1 MSGMPHPGLIVAGR
15 YRVVEILSEGQMS
28 VVARG
33 ERLPAGEP
41 VALKLLHPELAADPE
56 LCERF
61 RREARALATLES
73 EHVVRILDIPD
84 VSEDELPCMV
94 MELLE
99 GEDLDRVLDEEG
111 PLSLAHA
118 VSAVRQA
125 CEAMAEAHAQGVIHR
140 DLKPANL
147 FRVRTA
153 DGSIHVKL
161 IDFGIAKRAD
171 TGEEPSL
178 TGSGTAMGSPL
189 YMAPEQLRAE
199 RVDTRA
205 DVWALG
211 VTLYELLSGIT
222 PFEAPVP
229 AMVMA
234 AIFGKPPMSLREER
248 PDVPPELEAVVFRCL
263 AKDPGDRFASV
274 AALSEALEPWSSDAG

>member
-1 MSGMPHPGLIVAGR
+1 
-15 YRVVEILSEGQMS
+15 MS

-33 ERLPAGEP
+33 ERLPSGET
-41 VALKLLHPELAADPE
+41 VALKLLHPDLAADPE
-56 LCERF
+56 LQERF
-61 RREARALATLES
+61 RREARALSALES
-73 EHVVRILDIPD
+73 EHVVRVLEVVEAADGQ
-84 VSEDELPCMV
+84 PCMV
-94 MELLE
+94 MEFLE

-111 PLSLAHA
+111 PLPLGEA
-118 VSAVRQA
+118 VAAVHQA
-125 CEAMAEAHAQGVIHR
+125 CEAVAEAHAHGVIHR

-147 FRVRTA
+147 FRVRTD
-153 DGSIHVKL
+153 DGSMNVKV
-161 IDFGIAKRAD
+161 IDFGIAKRAE

-199 RVDTRA
+199 RVDIRA

-211 VTLYELLSGIT
+211 ITLYELLSGIT

-234 AIFGKPPMSLREER
+234 AIFGRPPMSLCDER
-248 PDVPPELEAVVFRCL
+248 PDVPAELEQIIFRCL
-263 AKDPGDRFASV
+263 AKDPAERFASV
-274 AALSEALEPWSSDAG
+274 AALAEALEPYAVPLNLAD